1 MKILALI
8 LLTVCLFVFL
18 NDFGLVNA
26 KRLHFKKFP
35 NRKTAEDAARD
46 AGKGIKS

>member
-1 MKILALI
+1 MKIVALI
-8 LLTVCLFVFL
+8 LLTVSLFVFL
-18 NDFGLVNA
+18 NNFGLVNA

-35 NRKTAEDAARD
+35 NKKTAEDAARD